1 MHEREFTALSRWIA
15 EYGGRDDSDEL
26 GQLARRLNE
35 LLRTVEGDEERNWQQ
50 LARSAE
56 RLSSRG
62 STARAR
68 AGSRSLVAL
77 VNGDQAAIVAFST
90 EHSLAERPADDE
102 RAGRSWATP
111 SAPQLRLAGLVATV
125 VAVVLAGGVEIAQGL
140 TTPSLVVSGP
150 PGGAQI
156 GLPGVGSLAF
166 VAHGSAKTLSRERW
180 VFDGQD
186 VGKEVGSQPGELVFR
201 PANLTEGAH
210 ELDVSLGGGFL
221 GASAHK
227 RFKFVV
233 DLTPPSLQVNP
244 SAKGISWQPIEIHG
258 TAEQGARV
266 AVDGKPATVADGQFS
281 ARVQPPVPARVPVV
295 ATDAAGNTTR
305 AFVSVSLTPRRPAEP
320 IRAIHLTA
328 DAWANR
334 ELRGQALKLIAQ
346 HRINTIELDLKDEG
360 GIVGFSGVAAAD
372 RMGATRP
379 IYNLA
384 AAVREL
390 HALGVRVI
398 GRLVCF
404 SDPLAAKV
412 LWRTGHRDEVVQTPA
427 HKPYAGY
434 GGFTN
439 FANPAVRRY
448 EISIA
453 VAAARDG
460 VDDVLYDYVRRPDG
474 PISTMVFPGLK
485 GTPTQ
490 AIVEFLRETK
500 MALRPYHTYLGASVF
515 GIAATRPDQVAQDIP
530 AMARDLDYVA
540 PMVYPSHWNDGE
552 YNVPDPNEQPYLIVK
567 RSLEDFK
574 HDVAGSGARLV
585 PWLQDFSLGVTY
597 GPAQVRAQIAAA
609 HSDGINEF
617 LLWNA
622 GAVYDA
628 GGLAR
633 DAPRAAPLKPADG

>member
-1 MHEREFTALSRWIA
+1 VHEREFTALSRWIA
-15 EYGGRDDSDEL
+15 EYGGRDDADEL
-26 GQLARRLNE
+26 APLARRLDQ
-35 LLRTVEGDEERNWQQ
+35 LLRTDEGDEERNWQQ

-62 STARAR
+62 EIARVR
-68 AGSRSLVAL
+68 AGSRGLVAL
-77 VNGDQAAIVAFST
+77 LRGDHAAISAFVT
-90 EHSLAERPADDE
+90 EHSIAERPPHDD
-102 RAGRSWATP
+102 RTGRSWGSP
-111 SAPQLRLAGLVATV
+111 SSRQLRIAALVATTSV
-125 VAVVLAGGVEIAQGL
+125 VLLAGGVELAKAL
-140 TTPSLVVSGP
+140 TTPALTVTGP
-150 PGGAQI
+150 AHDAQI
-156 GLPGVGSLAF
+156 GAPRVDSIAF
-166 VAHGSAKTLSRERW
+166 VARGTARELGKERW
-180 VFDGQD
+180 VLDGRNVDKD
-186 VGKEVGSQPGELVFR
+186 VVTKPGEFVFR
-201 PANLTEGAH
+201 PNDLIEGVH
-210 ELDVSLGGGFL
+210 ELEVSLGGGFL

-233 DLTPPSLQVNP
+233 DLTPPSLQVTR
-244 SAKGISWQPIEIHG
+244 SAKGISWQPIEVHG
-258 TAEQGARV
+258 TAEEGSSV
-266 AVDGKPATVADGQFS
+266 KVDGKSVALEHGDFS
-281 ARVQPPVPARVPVV
+281 ARVQPPVPARVSVV
-295 ATDAAGNTTR
+295 ATDPAGNTAR
-305 AFVSVSLTPRRPAEP
+305 SFVSVTLVPRHVVEP
-320 IRAIHLTA
+320 IRAVHLTA
-328 DAWANR
+328 DAWANS

-346 HRINTIELDLKDEG
+346 HRVNTIELDLKDEG
-360 GIVGFSGVAAAD
+360 GIVGFSGVAAAN

-384 AAVREL
+384 AAVNEL
-390 HALGVRVI
+390 HAMGVRVI

-404 SDPLAAKV
+404 SDPLAASV
-412 LWRTGHRDEVVQTPA
+412 LWRTGHRDEVVQTPD

-439 FANPAVRRY
+439 FANPTVRRY

-453 VAAARDG
+453 VAAAKDG

-474 PISTMVFPGLK
+474 PISSMVFPGLK
-485 GTPTQ
+485 GSPSA

-500 MALRPYHTYLGASVF
+500 IALRPYHTYLGASVF

-530 AMARDLDYVA
+530 AMARDLDYVS
-540 PMVYPSHWNDGE
+540 PMVYPSHWNNGE
-552 YNVPDPNEQPYLIVK
+552 YDVADPNEEPYLIVK
-567 RSLEDFK
+567 RSLVDFK

-609 HSDGINEF
+609 RSDGVNEF

-628 GGLAR
+628 GGLAP